1 MGKNKDFPCGEWVLE
16 EMLKVA
22 MEDEKN
28 DHIKY
33 LKIAKMARRQRDKEK
48 LLAIADDERRHRRWL
63 MAIYKNLY
71 GNRRLNLQERP
82 KKLYRFDEAIGKSV
96 IAEYEGIA
104 FYREILGRIP
114 CEEMKNVIRR
124 IMEDEQRHAC
134 ILEDMLGFCHCRRK

>member
-1 MGKNKDFPCGEWVLE
+1 
-16 EMLKVA
+16 
-22 MEDEKN
+22 
-28 DHIKY
+28 
-33 LKIAKMARRQRDKEK
+33 MARRQRDKEK
-48 LLAIADDERRHRRWL
+48 LWQLQMMKDGNRRWL
-63 MAIYKNLY
+63 MAIYKILY

-124 IMEDEQRHAC
+124 NY
-134 ILEDMLGFCHCRRK
+134 GG